1 MKIGI
6 VGAGA
11 MGSVYGGILGAAG
24 NEVWLLDVWKEHIEA
39 IRARGIRVE
48 GASGDRTVRVNATL
62 DAGEAGVCVLVVVA
76 TKGYDTEAAVKNAG
90 PMIGPETL
98 VLTIQNGIGNAE
110 RMERLVG
117 GENLVVGIAGGFG
130 ASVLGPGHVHH
141 HGWEAIHLGEFA
153 GGITDRLNQV
163 AEVWR
168 KAGFRVGVFEEIQ
181 PVIWG
186 KLMGNV
192 AFSPV
197 CAVTGLAVGEVLASP
212 EAWSISEALV
222 REAFEVARA
231 KKITL
236 PYDEPVRWV
245 HEFGSKMPKARPS
258 MVQDIEAGRRTEI
271 DSINGGVVR
280 EAEPLGIPV
289 PVNRVMVSLVKA
301 LEGKRISPQARAEAS
316 HLCGHPPLAG
326 ES

>member
-1 MKIGI
+1 MKVGI

-11 MGSVYGGILGAAG
+11 MGSVYGGILGDAG

-39 IRARGIRVE
+39 IRARGVRVE

-62 DAGEAGVCVLVVVA
+62 DAREAGVCELVVVA
-76 TKGYDTEAAVKNAG
+76 TKAMDTEAGVKNAAT
-90 PMIGPETL
+90 MIGPDTL

-117 GENLVVGIAGGFG
+117 AKNLLVGIAGGFG
-130 ASVLGPGHVHH
+130 ASVVGPGHVHH
-141 HGWEAIHLGEFA
+141 NGWEAIHLGEFQGGVTERLDRVA
-153 GGITDRLNQV
+153 G
-163 AEVWR
+163 VWQ
-168 KAGFRVGVFEEIQ
+168 KAGFRVRVFEDIQ
-181 PVIWG
+181 PLIWG

-192 AFSPV
+192 GFSTV
-197 CAVTGLAVGEVLASP
+197 CTVTGLTVGEVIASP

-222 REAFEVARA
+222 REAFAVAQA

-236 PYDEPVRWV
+236 PYAEPVRWV
-245 HEFGSKMPKARPS
+245 REFGSKMPGARPS
-258 MVQDIEAGRRTEI
+258 MWQDIEAGRRTEI

-280 EAEPLGIPV
+280 EAEALGVPV

-301 LEGKRISPQARAEAS
+301 LEGKR
-316 HLCGHPPLAG
+316 LA
-326 ES
+326 

>member
-1 MKIGI
+1 MKIGV

-11 MGSVYGGILGAAG
+11 MGCVYGGILGDAG

-62 DAGEAGVCVLVVVA
+62 NAREAGPCNLVVVA
-76 TKGYDTEAAVKNAG
+76 TKAMDTEAGVKNAG
-90 PMIGPETL
+90 PMIGPDTL

-117 GENLVVGIAGGFG
+117 PRNLLVGIAGGFG
-130 ASVLGPGHVHH
+130 ASVVGPGHVHH
-141 HGWEAIHLGEFA
+141 NGWESIHLGEFS
-153 GGITDRLNQV
+153 GGISDRLNRV

-168 KAGFRVGVFEEIQ
+168 KAGFKLRVFEDIQ
-181 PVIWG
+181 PLIWG

-197 CAVTGLAVGEVLASP
+197 CTVTGLTVGQVIASP
-212 EAWSISEALV
+212 ETWSISEALV
-222 REAFEVARA
+222 REAFAVAQA

-245 HEFGSKMPKARPS
+245 REFGSKMPGARPS
-258 MVQDIEAGRRTEI
+258 MWQDIQAGRRTEI

-280 EAEPLGIPV
+280 EAEPLGVPV

-301 LEGKRISPQARAEAS
+301 LEGKRKA
-316 HLCGHPPLAG
+316 
-326 ES
+326 